1 MGNYSFPPAIKQ
13 PSIIPYLVAGPNAPE
28 FVKECESVIDSEFDK
43 NTHLKVLKLREI
55 NGVQTMIGSNS
66 LILPVVQRVAPN
78 YRTGRPEDIQKTL
91 NDGDTLSIKGNHYV
105 DMGVVLDFTGRHHEM
120 ALDFYNQLPKELQD
134 FERLP
139 AVVVGYGLKNFN
151 EGNYSLGLIM
161 NDGTQ
166 VRPAKI
172 LAGRRGKFSDA
183 DVSLETGLPSRLTD
197 GNRTLYTATQNVPS
211 LDNLGLSRLNLNG
224 NLYVDLDVVGL
235 ADSYEVG
242 RVVLF

>member
-28 FVKECESVIDSEFDK
+28 FVKECESVIDSEFNK
-43 NTHLKVLKLREI
+43 NTHLKVLKLREV
-55 NGVQTMIGSNS
+55 NDVQTTVGSNS

-78 YRTGRPEDIQKTL
+78 YRTGRPEDLQKTL

-120 ALDFYNQLPKELQD
+120 ALDFYNQLPKEL
-134 FERLP
+134 
-139 AVVVGYGLKNFN
+139 KNFDG
-151 EGNYSLGLIM
+151 GNYSLGLIM
-161 NDGTQ
+161 NDGTK

-172 LAGRRGKFSDA
+172 LAGRSGKFSDA

-197 GNRTLYTATQNVPS
+197 GNRTLYTATKNVSS
-211 LDNLGLSRLNLNG
+211 LDNLGLSGLYLNG
-224 NLYVDLDVVGL
+224 NLNVDADVVGL